1 MHPNMRNFTAEYVYR
16 EFPKWVELANGEK
29 ILVHNAE
36 EEAAAVG
43 PETPSQ
49 TSTNQNRPAQT
60 GTDQS
65 GLVWTGLDQSEM
77 PAREVLLE
85 EARALGLNPHHR
97 TGDEKLAQM
106 IKEARGE

>member
-29 ILVHNAE
+29 ILVHNAD
-36 EEAAAVG
+36 EEAAAIG
-43 PETPSQ
+43 PETP
-49 TSTNQNRPAQT
+49 
-60 GTDQS
+60 
-65 GLVWTGLDQSEM
+65 
-77 PAREVLLE
+77 ARVALLA

-106 IKEARGE
+106 IKDARGE